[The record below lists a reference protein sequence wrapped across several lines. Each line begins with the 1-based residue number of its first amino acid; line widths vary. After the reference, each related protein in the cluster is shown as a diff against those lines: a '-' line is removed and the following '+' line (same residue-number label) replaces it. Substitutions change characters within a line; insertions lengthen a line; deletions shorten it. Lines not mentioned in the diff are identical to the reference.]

1 MMNEQLSLFDI
12 ELPPQKEVAIKE
24 DTTNK
29 ISFAKISEKPKP
41 IFGKKDI
48 PTVDD
53 ILKLLD
59 KGAYKTNRYELLS
72 DIFQCGAIAIS
83 NEFDI
88 PQAQEREKTYLNI
101 IKKYDKD
108 MQYLIAEIFAKIYL
122 LLTSQIDYGFADY
135 IGELYMKSET
145 SSKNA
150 GQFFTPYHLSKAC
163 AEVAIGKEK
172 VEGYIEQD
180 KILTLNEPA
189 CGSGGMIIA
198 TIDTL
203 YNKYD
208 FNYSRNLFVEC
219 SDIDARCVYI
229 TYLQLACTGVPAVI
243 YQRDTLTLQTWQRW
257 ETPAYIMQWLRF
269 RDIETRGRNDYK

>member
-12 ELPPQKEVAIKE
+12 ELPPQKEAAIKK
-24 DTTNK
+24 DAINK
-29 ISFAKISEKPKP
+29 ISFAKINKKPKP
-41 IFGKKDI
+41 IFNKKDI

-83 NEFDI
+83 NKFDI
-88 PQAQEREKTYLNI
+88 PQAEEREKTYLNI
-101 IKKYDKD
+101 IKKYDKN
-108 MQYLIAEIFAKIYL
+108 MQYFITEIFAKIYL

-150 GQFFTPYHLSKAC
+150 GQFFTPYCISKAC
-163 AEVAIGKEK
+163 AETAINSSQVEQYIKE
-172 VEGYIEQD
+172 D

-198 TIDTL
+198 AIDTL

-219 SDIDARCVYI
+219 SDIDARCVYM

-243 YQRDTLTLQTWQRW
+243 YQRDTLSMQTWQRW

-269 RDIETRGRNDYK
+269 RDIETRG

>member
-1 MMNEQLSLFDI
+1 MNEQLNLFDI

-24 DTTNK
+24 DAANK

-41 IFGKKDI
+41 KYRKKDI

-59 KGAYKTNRYELLS
+59 KGTYKTNRYELLS

-83 NEFDI
+83 NKFDI
-88 PQAQEREKTYLNI
+88 PQAEEREKTYLNI

-150 GQFFTPYHLSKAC
+150 GQFFTPYHLPKAC

-172 VEGYIEQD
+172 VEGYIE
-180 KILTLNEPA
+180 KT
-189 CGSGGMIIA
+189 
-198 TIDTL
+198 
-203 YNKYD
+203 KY
-208 FNYSRNLFVEC
+208 
-219 SDIDARCVYI
+219 
-229 TYLQLACTGVPAVI
+229 
-243 YQRDTLTLQTWQRW
+243 
-257 ETPAYIMQWLRF
+257 
-269 RDIETRGRNDYK
+269 

>member
-12 ELPPQKEVAIKE
+12 ELPPQKEAAIKE
-24 DTTNK
+24 DAKNK
-29 ISFAKISEKPKP
+29 ISFARINKKPKP

-59 KGAYKTNRYELLS
+59 KGTYKTNRYELLS

-83 NEFDI
+83 NKFDI

-150 GQFFTPYHLSKAC
+150 GQFFTPYCISKAC
-163 AEVAIGKEK
+163 AETAINNSQVEQYIKE
-172 VEGYIEQD
+172 D

-219 SDIDARCVYI
+219 SDIDARCVYM

-243 YQRDTLTLQTWQRW
+243 YQRDTLSMQTWQRW

-269 RDIETRGRNDYK
+269 RDIETRGRT

>member
-12 ELPPQKEVAIKE
+12 ELPPQKEAAIKE
-24 DTTNK
+24 DAKNK
-29 ISFAKISEKPKP
+29 ISFARINKKPKP

-59 KGAYKTNRYELLS
+59 KGTYKTNRYELLS

-83 NEFDI
+83 NKFDI

-135 IGELYMKSET
+135 IGELYMKSKT

-150 GQFFTPYHLSKAC
+150 GQFFTPYCISKAR
-163 AEVAIGKEK
+163 AETAINNSQVEQYIKE
-172 VEGYIEQD
+172 D

-219 SDIDARCVYI
+219 SDIDARCVYM

-243 YQRDTLTLQTWQRW
+243 YQRDTLSMQTWQRW

-269 RDIETRGRNDYK
+269 RDIETRGRT

>member
-59 KGAYKTNRYELLS
+59 KGTYKTNRYELLS

-83 NEFDI
+83 NKFDI
-88 PQAQEREKTYLNI
+88 PQAEGREKTYINI

-150 GQFFTPYHLSKAC
+150 GQFFTPYCISKAC
-163 AEVAIGKEK
+163 AETAINSSQ
-172 VEGYIEQD
+172 IEQYIKED

-219 SDIDARCVYI
+219 SDIDARCVYM

-269 RDIETRGRNDYK
+269 RDIETRGRI

>member
-12 ELPPQKEVAIKE
+12 ELPPQKEAAIKE

-83 NEFDI
+83 NKFDI
-88 PQAQEREKTYLNI
+88 PQAEEREKIYLNI

-150 GQFFTPYHLSKAC
+150 GQFFTPYCISKAC
-163 AEVAIGKEK
+163 AEMAINSSQVEQYIKE
-172 VEGYIEQD
+172 D

-219 SDIDARCVYI
+219 SDIDARCVYM

-269 RDIETRGRNDYK
+269 RDIETRGRI

>member
-83 NEFDI
+83 NKFDI
-88 PQAQEREKTYLNI
+88 PQAEEREKTYLNI

-150 GQFFTPYHLSKAC
+150 GQFFTPYCISKAC
-163 AEVAIGKEK
+163 AETAINSSQ
-172 VEGYIEQD
+172 VEQYIKDD

-219 SDIDARCVYI
+219 SDIDARCVYM

-243 YQRDTLTLQTWQRW
+243 YQRDTLSMQTWQRW

-269 RDIETRGRNDYK
+269 RDIEMRGRI

>member
-1 MMNEQLSLFDI
+1 MKGQLSLFDI
-12 ELPPQKEVAIKE
+12 ELPPQKEAAIKE
-24 DTTNK
+24 DASNK

-41 IFGKKDI
+41 IFCKKDI
-48 PTVDD
+48 PTVDH

-59 KGAYKTNRYELLS
+59 KGTYKVNRYELLS

-83 NEFDI
+83 NKFDI
-88 PQAQEREKTYLNI
+88 TQAEEREKTYINI

-150 GQFFTPYHLSKAC
+150 GQFFTPYCISKAC
-163 AEVAIGKEK
+163 AETAINSSQ
-172 VEGYIEQD
+172 VEQYIKDD

-219 SDIDARCVYI
+219 SDIDARCVYM

-243 YQRDTLTLQTWQRW
+243 YQQDTLTLQTWQRW

-269 RDIETRGRNDYK
+269 RDIETRGRT

>member
-24 DTTNK
+24 DAINK
-29 ISFAKISEKPKP
+29 ISFAKINKKPKP

-59 KGAYKTNRYELLS
+59 KGTYKTNRYELLS

-83 NEFDI
+83 NKFDI
-88 PQAQEREKTYLNI
+88 PQAEEREKKYLNI

-150 GQFFTPYHLSKAC
+150 GQFFTPYCISKAC
-163 AEVAIGKEK
+163 AETTINSSQ
-172 VEGYIEQD
+172 VEQYIKDD

-198 TIDTL
+198 AIDTL

-219 SDIDARCVYI
+219 SDIDARCVYM

-269 RDIETRGRNDYK
+269 RDIETRGRI

>member
-12 ELPPQKEVAIKE
+12 ELPPQKEAAIKE
-24 DTTNK
+24 NSANK

-41 IFGKKDI
+41 IFNKKDI
-48 PTVDD
+48 PTIDD

-59 KGAYKTNRYELLS
+59 KGTYKTNRYELLS

-83 NEFDI
+83 NKFDI
-88 PQAQEREKTYLNI
+88 PQAEEREKTYLNI

-150 GQFFTPYHLSKAC
+150 GQFFTPYCISKAC
-163 AEVAIGKEK
+163 AETAINSSQVEQYIKE
-172 VEGYIEQD
+172 D

-219 SDIDARCVYI
+219 SDIDARCVYM

-243 YQRDTLTLQTWQRW
+243 YQRDTLSMQTWQRW

-269 RDIETRGRNDYK
+269 RDIETRGRI

>member
-59 KGAYKTNRYELLS
+59 KGTYKTNRYELLS

-83 NEFDI
+83 NKFDI
-88 PQAQEREKTYLNI
+88 PQAEEREKTYLNI

-150 GQFFTPYHLSKAC
+150 GQFFTPYCISKTC
-163 AEVAIGKEK
+163 AETTINSSQVEQYIKE
-172 VEGYIEQD
+172 D

-219 SDIDARCVYI
+219 SDIDARCVYM

-243 YQRDTLTLQTWQRW
+243 YQRDTLSMQTWQRW

-269 RDIETRGRNDYK
+269 RDIETR

>member
-59 KGAYKTNRYELLS
+59 KGTYKTNRYELLS

-83 NEFDI
+83 NKFDI
-88 PQAQEREKTYLNI
+88 PQAEEREKTYLNI

-150 GQFFTPYHLSKAC
+150 GQFFTPYCISKTC
-163 AEVAIGKEK
+163 AETTINSSQVEQYIKE
-172 VEGYIEQD
+172 D

-203 YNKYD
+203 YNTT
-208 FNYSRNLFVEC
+208 
-219 SDIDARCVYI
+219 I
-229 TYLQLACTGVPAVI
+229 
-243 YQRDTLTLQTWQRW
+243 
-257 ETPAYIMQWLRF
+257 
-269 RDIETRGRNDYK
+269 

>member
-12 ELPPQKEVAIKE
+12 ELPPQKEATIKE
-24 DTTNK
+24 DAINK
-29 ISFAKISEKPKP
+29 ISFARINKKPKP
-41 IFGKKDI
+41 IFSKKDI

-83 NEFDI
+83 NKFDI
-88 PQAQEREKTYLNI
+88 PQAEEREKTYLNI

-219 SDIDARCVYI
+219 SDIDARCVYM

-243 YQRDTLTLQTWQRW
+243 YQRDTLSMQTWQRW

-269 RDIETRGRNDYK
+269 RDIETRGRI